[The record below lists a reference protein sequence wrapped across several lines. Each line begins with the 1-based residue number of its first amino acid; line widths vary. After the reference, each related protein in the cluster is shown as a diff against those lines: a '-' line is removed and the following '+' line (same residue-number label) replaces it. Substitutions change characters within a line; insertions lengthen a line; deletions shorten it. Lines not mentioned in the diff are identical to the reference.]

1 MSLTEGHA
9 KALLENPKDALAEP
23 AVCLDCSWKG
33 TVGALMAKDTLRC
46 PKCDSANW
54 HPAGGEV
61 VVLSEYN
68 GVVGMKN

>member
-23 AVCLDCSWKG
+23 AVCLDCRWHG
-33 TVGALMAKDTLRC
+33 RVGALMARDTLRC
-46 PKCDSANW
+46 PECDSANW

-61 VVLSEYN
+61 VSLSEYH
-68 GVVGMKN
+68 GAVGTKN